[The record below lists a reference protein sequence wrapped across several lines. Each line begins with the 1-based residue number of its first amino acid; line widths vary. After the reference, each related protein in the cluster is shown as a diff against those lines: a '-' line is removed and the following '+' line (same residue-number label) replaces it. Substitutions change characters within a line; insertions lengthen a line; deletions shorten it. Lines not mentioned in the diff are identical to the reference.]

1 MTFIRSNATV
11 AIILALSGCF
21 LAAAS
26 ARRAGAAPITFADIT
41 PDNVGPIVGQ
51 AGVATDCPEPCA
63 SGHNGGRVNGLAGVP
78 GDANTY
84 FAASEVGGLF
94 KTADG
99 GASWTHLDGYVPSTT
114 WDVAVAPGGQRVYAT
129 AFFDGR
135 VDPLTGLQVSKD
147 GGVTWRLPALVAPAA
162 AGPVGERRIAEGGRE
177 QVVEPLEAGLRRDR
191 RLGRLPCE
199 RDDPEDDDR
208 EGGGRERLRADERGG
223 GTQVPGEAL
232 EQTCALLDYAR
243 LQKIIEVISKAPFI
257 QITGLGG
264 SALVGRDLSFKL
276 MKIGYRV
283 ACEADTHVQAT
294 VSQALKK
301 GDVQIAISYS
311 GSKKEIVLCAEAA
324 RKQGATVIAITSLT
338 DSPLRRLAHF
348 TLDTV
353 SGETEWRSSSMST
366 RTAQN
371 SVTDLLFV
379 GLVQLNDVE
388 SLKMIQRSSELTQRL
403 K

>member
-1 MTFIRSNATV
+1 MLYLTKISNAGSEFTENEQKIADFLQANV
-11 AIILALSGCF
+11 SELQSVSSRQMAKQLGISQSSIVKFAQKLGAQGFTELRMALIGEYS
-21 LAAAS
+21 AS
-26 ARRAGAAPITFADIT
+26 R
-41 PDNVGPIVGQ
+41 
-51 AGVATDCPEPCA
+51 E
-63 SGHNGGRVNGLAGVP
+63 
-78 GDANTY
+78 
-84 FAASEVGGLF
+84 
-94 KTADG
+94 KTN
-99 GASWTHLDGYVPSTT
+99 
-114 WDVAVAPGGQRVYAT
+114 AT
-129 AFFDGR
+129 ALHLHNSLE
-135 VDPLTGLQVSKD
+135 V
-147 GGVTWRLPALVAPAA
+147 
-162 AGPVGERRIAEGGRE
+162 IARKLNRE
-177 QVVEPLEAGLRRDR
+177 KEL
-191 RLGRLPCE
+191 
-199 RDDPEDDDR
+199 
-208 EGGGRERLRADERGG
+208 
-223 GTQVPGEAL
+223 AL

>member
-1 MTFIRSNATV
+1 
-11 AIILALSGCF
+11 
-21 LAAAS
+21 
-26 ARRAGAAPITFADIT
+26 
-41 PDNVGPIVGQ
+41 
-51 AGVATDCPEPCA
+51 
-63 SGHNGGRVNGLAGVP
+63 
-78 GDANTY
+78 
-84 FAASEVGGLF
+84 
-94 KTADG
+94 
-99 GASWTHLDGYVPSTT
+99 
-114 WDVAVAPGGQRVYAT
+114 
-129 AFFDGR
+129 
-135 VDPLTGLQVSKD
+135 
-147 GGVTWRLPALVAPAA
+147 
-162 AGPVGERRIAEGGRE
+162 
-177 QVVEPLEAGLRRDR
+177 
-191 RLGRLPCE
+191 
-199 RDDPEDDDR
+199 
-208 EGGGRERLRADERGG
+208 
-223 GTQVPGEAL
+223 
-232 EQTCALLDYAR
+232 
-243 LQKIIEVISKAPFI
+243 
-257 QITGLGG
+257 
-264 SALVGRDLSFKL
+264 

-311 GSKKEIVLCAEAA
+311 GSKEIVLCAEAA

-388 SLKMIQRSSELTQRL
+388 SLKMIERSSELTQRL

>member
-1 MTFIRSNATV
+1 MLYLTKISNAGSEFTENEQKIADFLQANV
-11 AIILALSGCF
+11 SELQSVSSRQMAKQLGISQSSIVKFAQKLGAQGFTELRMALIGEYS
-21 LAAAS
+21 AS
-26 ARRAGAAPITFADIT
+26 R
-41 PDNVGPIVGQ
+41 
-51 AGVATDCPEPCA
+51 E
-63 SGHNGGRVNGLAGVP
+63 
-78 GDANTY
+78 
-84 FAASEVGGLF
+84 
-94 KTADG
+94 KTN
-99 GASWTHLDGYVPSTT
+99 
-114 WDVAVAPGGQRVYAT
+114 AT
-129 AFFDGR
+129 ALHLHSSITSDDSLE
-135 VDPLTGLQVSKD
+135 V
-147 GGVTWRLPALVAPAA
+147 
-162 AGPVGERRIAEGGRE
+162 IARKLNRE
-177 QVVEPLEAGLRRDR
+177 KEL
-191 RLGRLPCE
+191 
-199 RDDPEDDDR
+199 
-208 EGGGRERLRADERGG
+208 
-223 GTQVPGEAL
+223 AL
-232 EQTCALLDYAR
+232 EQTCSLFDYAR

-264 SALVGRDLSFKL
+264 DLSFKL

-324 RKQGATVIAITSLT
+324 RKQGATVIAITSLA

>member
-1 MTFIRSNATV
+1 M
-11 AIILALSGCF
+11 
-21 LAAAS
+21 
-26 ARRAGAAPITFADIT
+26 
-41 PDNVGPIVGQ
+41 
-51 AGVATDCPEPCA
+51 
-63 SGHNGGRVNGLAGVP
+63 
-78 GDANTY
+78 
-84 FAASEVGGLF
+84 
-94 KTADG
+94 
-99 GASWTHLDGYVPSTT
+99 
-114 WDVAVAPGGQRVYAT
+114 
-129 AFFDGR
+129 
-135 VDPLTGLQVSKD
+135 
-147 GGVTWRLPALVAPAA
+147 
-162 AGPVGERRIAEGGRE
+162 
-177 QVVEPLEAGLRRDR
+177 
-191 RLGRLPCE
+191 
-199 RDDPEDDDR
+199 
-208 EGGGRERLRADERGG
+208 
-223 GTQVPGEAL
+223 
-232 EQTCALLDYAR
+232 LDYAR

-301 GDVQIAISYS
+301 GDVQIAITYS